1 MAITDKLTDIADA
14 IRDKTGTTDKYN
26 LVGMAET
33 IETIQGGAGTGE
45 DGGYYTPVISQ
56 TSSNAMTIAFTAS
69 KSGMPE
75 VSPTTITLPTG
86 ENTAVIESIEIS
98 EV

>member
-14 IRDKTGTTDKYN
+14 IRDKTGTTNKYN

-33 IETIQGGAGTGE
+33 IQNIQGGSGE
-45 DGGYYTPVISQ
+45 DGGYYTPVVSQ
-56 TSSNAMTIAFTAS
+56 TAANTMTIAFTAS
-69 KSGMPE
+69 KNSMPA
-75 VSPTTITLPTG
+75 VSSTTITLPTSS
-86 ENTAVIESIEIS
+86 NTAIESIEIS